1 MRGENAHCWP
11 EPDKGGAFLRMPL
24 GLGAEPEPDS
34 ERLGVGGA
42 ATAGEG
48 VEDKFV
54 FTVM

>member
-1 MRGENAHCWP
+1 M
-11 EPDKGGAFLRMPL
+11 RMPL

-42 ATAGEG
+42 ATAGDG
-48 VEDKFV
+48 VEDKLV